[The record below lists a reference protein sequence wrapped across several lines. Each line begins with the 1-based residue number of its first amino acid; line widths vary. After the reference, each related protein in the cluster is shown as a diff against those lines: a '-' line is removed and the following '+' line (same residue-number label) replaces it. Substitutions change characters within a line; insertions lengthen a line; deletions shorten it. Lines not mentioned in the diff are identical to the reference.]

1 MYFGQKSRVVFC
13 ALFLL
18 SNSSVWADIGVGDC
32 VIFREGGEGRL
43 LKSPTFWLKGVVSE
57 MRREREP
64 VKECPVTIGAGS
76 GISREALWQLAR
88 SAPCVFNRGKSDPAE
103 VDVTRVRVVVDAWE
117 TPWTT
122 AHGDVGLLFRS
133 TYIGQPLVK
142 GGIVEMLA
150 DGLKS
155 CAGQP

>member
-1 MYFGQKSRVVFC
+1 MCFGQKSWVVIC

-18 SNSSVWADIGVGDC
+18 SNSVRADIGVGEC

-43 LKSPTFWLKGVVSE
+43 LKSPTFWVKGVVSE

-64 VKECPVTIGAGS
+64 VRDCPATVGAGS
-76 GISREALWQLAR
+76 VISREALWQLAH
-88 SAPCVFNRGKSDPAE
+88 SAPCVFNRRESDPVE
-103 VDVTRVRVVVDAWE
+103 VEVTRVRVVVDAWE

-122 AHGDVGLLFRS
+122 ADGDVGLLFRG

-142 GGIVEMLA
+142 GGAVEMLA

>member
-1 MYFGQKSRVVFC
+1 MYFGQKSWVVFC

-18 SNSSVWADIGVGDC
+18 SNSIRADIGVGDC
-32 VIFREGGEGRL
+32 VVFREGGEGRL
-43 LKSPTFWLKGVVSE
+43 LKSPSFWVRGVVSE
-57 MRREREP
+57 MRRGRER
-64 VKECPVTIGAGS
+64 VKDCPAAVGAGS
-76 GISREALWQLAR
+76 MISREALWQLAR
-88 SAPCVFNRGKSDPAE
+88 SAPCVFNRGENDPAE

-122 AHGDVGLLFRS
+122 AHGDVGLLFRG

-142 GGIVEMLA
+142 GGQIEMLV
-150 DGLKS
+150 DWMKS